1 MFNHKKLPIMV
12 LNYCILDTKS
22 VIQNSSVL
30 KKKDKDPK
38 IDAVSHCECFGIFPE
53 QPYGPGAQD
62 DQEKHKLDSKQIL
75 KS

>member
-30 KKKDKDPK
+30 KKKTKIQKSTPSAIASVLAFFPNNRTVQGPK
-38 IDAVSHCECFGIFPE
+38 TIKKNTNST
-53 QPYGPGAQD
+53 QN
-62 DQEKHKLDSKQIL
+62 